1 MLTSMPELMSED
13 AVRDLAKSAAEA
25 RSLGHSMV
33 SATNVLLSIAHH
45 ESPARHLLDTAGADY
60 ETVRRA
66 LAATTGH
73 ARKVSRARDLP
84 WSPAMEK
91 ILHLSQS
98 LTKKPFTSAHLL
110 ALILDH
116 DERTAALL
124 EDLEVNTAELRAAV
138 AAAVREP

>member
-25 RSLGHSMV
+25 RSLGHPMV
-33 SATNVLLSIAHH
+33 SATHVLLCIAHH

-60 ETVRRA
+60 ETIRRA
-66 LAATTGH
+66 LAATGH
-73 ARKVSRARDLP
+73 ARNVSRARNLP
-84 WSPAMEK
+84 WSPTMEK

-98 LTKKPFTSAHLL
+98 LTRKPFASAHLL

-116 DERTAALL
+116 DEPTAALL
-124 EDLEVNTAELRAAV
+124 KDLGVNTAELRAAV